1 MRWGGSL
8 VLVSLGG
15 GLIYGW
21 FFVQNQ
27 LTPLIETELID
38 LLNRP
43 VKMGALQRF
52 SLTGVRFGETKILA
66 TPTDPAKVSV
76 AAVEVGFNP
85 FVWLTS
91 GELQLDVTAIQP
103 DVYLEQG
110 KNRRWLL
117 TKFDSPEKKKK
128 RFKVSL
134 ETLRLQDADV
144 ILRARSQTGNLQT
157 PVKVLIDSGEADFFD
172 KGKIIEFDLS
182 GELANSGDLQVSGT
196 GILKNRSD

>member
-1 MRWGGSL
+1 MMIDRDKSGNKNNQPEANSSHQPDPKPPRKPKWRGRFLRWGGSL

-110 KNRRWLL
+110 K
-117 TKFDSPEKKKK
+117 
-128 RFKVSL
+128 
-134 ETLRLQDADV
+134 
-144 ILRARSQTGNLQT
+144 
-157 PVKVLIDSGEADFFD
+157 
-172 KGKIIEFDLS
+172 IED
-182 GELANSGDLQVSGT
+182 GC
-196 GILKNRSD
+196 